1 MAKADHKTSEKK
13 MSKTVNIV
21 CYLKADSE
29 LGEREMM
36 DNVDGDTDYQ
46 ETGTR
51 SRDKWFAVTPS
62 GVERID
68 KEVADVLKDAEGE
81 DLMVA
86 ERTEDTEYHKND
98 SYDFKRAFKRD
109 VFDDV
114 DVTPPSVD
122 NHSWY
127 SHKVETDDGIIF
139 KARAGTPSRMG
150 LLKHP
155 SEVEDPDS
163 DGIWEDQDADLWALT
178 LTVEVDGVTPTLFR
192 FFDSTVIPSIKQEC
206 ATHDWVQRTRVMDC
220 SKEMTEEGAC
230 YDVF

>member
-1 MAKADHKTSEKK
+1 